1 MDYKEHG
8 IQSCGEW
15 VFSNMYRSLNG
26 SGLVSRLIVLKST
39 FSKVI
44 SYLIY
49 CSLGRHFAILLA
61 PGVAS
66 LPLLNI
72 TTPKTH
78 TKNIPPSSCPA
89 AAATP
94 GKAGLFLLSA
104 QRHVNTTEI
113 QQSKVHHLLL
123 RVNIHKLQKRRE
135 YLAGCLSLFNKVKT
149 NNESTKPCC
158 PKVDRATEFNN
169 IDANRPTA
177 VEVSF
182 KQMSSILGSL
192 LSQQQS
198 WHVWLEWTITLLRG
212 WLGGNRDSVSCIT
225 TIPEM

>member
-1 MDYKEHG
+1 
-8 IQSCGEW
+8 
-15 VFSNMYRSLNG
+15 MYISLNG

-49 CSLGRHFAILLA
+49 CRLGRHFDILLA
-61 PGVAS
+61 PGEAS
-66 LPLLNI
+66 LLLLNI

-78 TKNIPPSSCPA
+78 THKNIPPSSCPA
-89 AAATP
+89 AAAAP
-94 GKAGLFLLSA
+94 GKAGLFLLTA
-104 QRHVNTTEI
+104 QRHVNTTKI

-123 RVNIHKLQKRRE
+123 RVNTHKLQKLRE
-135 YLAGCLSLFNKVKT
+135 YLSLSLFNKVKT
-149 NNESTKPCC
+149 NNKSRKPCC

-177 VEVSF
+177 LEVS
-182 KQMSSILGSL
+182 KQMSSILACL

-198 WHVWLEWTITLLRG
+198 
-212 WLGGNRDSVSCIT
+212 
-225 TIPEM
+225 